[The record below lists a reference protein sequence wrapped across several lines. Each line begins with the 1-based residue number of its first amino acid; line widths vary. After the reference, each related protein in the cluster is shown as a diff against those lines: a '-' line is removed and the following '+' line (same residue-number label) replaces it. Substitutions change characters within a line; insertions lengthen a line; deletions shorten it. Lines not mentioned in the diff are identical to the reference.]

1 MEVADVERSP
11 DSRPATSRG
20 RPRVDPRAARTA
32 LALFAVA
39 ITVLF
44 ASAPARASEIPVVL
58 DWHAVDG
65 CPSRDSALDAIGTL
79 LGPKPRADREPLHA
93 RADLRTD
100 GAGGFRADVTGV
112 STDTRVLRGAT
123 CREVFDA
130 TVIVLALAVDP
141 TIDFAAPPPTIPAVA
156 PSPVPPPL
164 EASQTSSA
172 PAPSAVHLFAYG
184 SWVLDVGSLPSA
196 SSGPSLAAGIHLG
209 RTWLEGAAT
218 YLLPES
224 GTSAQRS
231 SEGGTFSL
239 LRVAGRGCYAL
250 LADRWTIGPCA
261 ALAVEWTRA
270 QGFGSEVPTTVVG
283 TAVVLAGGGTARVRL
298 APALGLRGD
307 LEAAVPF
314 GRPSYVIEN
323 TGIVYRSAVV
333 VGRAG
338 LGVELYFP

>member
-1 MEVADVERSP
+1 V
-11 DSRPATSRG
+11 
-20 RPRVDPRAARTA
+20 
-32 LALFAVA
+32 LFAVA
-39 ITVLF
+39 VTVLF
-44 ASAPARASEIPVVL
+44 ASALAHASEIPVVL

-65 CPSRDSALDAIGTL
+65 CPSRDSALDAIGAL
-79 LGPKPRADREPLHA
+79 LGPEPRGDRAPLHA
-93 RADLRTD
+93 RADLSTD
-100 GAGGFRADVTGV
+100 GAGGFLAEVQGV
-112 STDTRVLRGAT
+112 SADMRVFRGAT
-123 CREVFDA
+123 CRDVFDA

-141 TIDFAAPPPTIPAVA
+141 TIGSVDPPPTISAVGLSPA
-156 PSPVPPPL
+156 PPPS
-164 EASQTSSA
+164 EGVKASA
-172 PAPSAVHLFAYG
+172 PAPSALHLFAYG

-209 RTWLEGAAT
+209 RPWLEGAAT

-239 LRVAGRGCYAL
+239 LRAAGRGCYAL
-250 LADRWTIGPCA
+250 LAGRWTIGPCA

-270 QGFGSEVPTTVVG
+270 QGFGSEVPTTAVG

-307 LEAAVPF
+307 LEAAMPF
-314 GRPSYVIEN
+314 GRPSYIIEN
-323 TGIVYRSAVV
+323 TGIVHRSAVV

-338 LGVELYFP
+338 LGIELYFP